1 MLHVT
6 GTDVGRGNHREE
18 GSPIIGKKH
27 LLVFLPLA
35 YLPCPVL
42 LTGVMF
48 NVLRTLTISRNLHHC
63 PVGPVA
69 QSV

>member
-6 GTDVGRGNHREE
+6 GTDVGRGYHREE
-18 GSPIIGKKH
+18 GRATTEKRY

-42 LTGVMF
+42 LSGVKF
-48 NVLRTLTISRNLHHC
+48 NELRTLTILRNLHHC
-63 PVGPVA
+63 TYTD
-69 QSV
+69 